1 MQTQE
6 LLDFVESEGETQD
19 LMSASG
25 LQSWDTE
32 RPAWWPLSA
41 PSLRNRTTAALRG
54 APVALWGRSLH
65 GPLSAL
71 PVSSARSLE
80 QLSNNLQGL
89 LRSQVSPAF
98 TSAAVQHSAI
108 QCK

>member
-1 MQTQE
+1 MAAFRA
-6 LLDFVESEGETQD
+6 FVAQPHNGG
-19 LMSASG
+19 SARRS
-25 LQSWDTE
+25 S
-32 RPAWWPLSA
+32 
-41 PSLRNRTTAALRG
+41 RTLG
-54 APVALWGRSLH
+54 AKFTRTS
-65 GPLSAL
+65 LSAL

-80 QLSNNLQGL
+80 QLSNNLQGV